1 MPWFTDPGG
10 VLSKCHR
17 WRENVGLVV
26 SQGIVGLETL
36 TGNIMVTCNQS
47 SCLTMSRRSI
57 EYALQRHATRA
68 ASIFHW
74 LFGLPIRIIAR

>member
-1 MPWFTDPGG
+1 MPWFTDPGW

-36 TGNIMVTCNQS
+36 TGDILSIVMPKRVTS
-47 SCLTMSRRSI
+47 
-57 EYALQRHATRA
+57 EY
-68 ASIFHW
+68 
-74 LFGLPIRIIAR
+74 